1 MKAITPRTYTR
12 LSAGQKAELEKYI
25 SNAIKDGMEQG
36 MKEASRKA
44 TGIALDCA
52 LMLSALVLIDEFNFG
67 TIEQKGKRSRLM
79 RFLETYQRKA
89 DAYGQ
94 TYDEAV
100 FEAMRLHLKN
110 QGFEF
115 GVR

>member
-12 LSAGQKAELEKYI
+12 MSAGQKAELEKYI
-25 SNAIKDGMEQG
+25 SNAIEDG

-79 RFLETYQRKA
+79 RFLEAYQRKA

-100 FEAMRLHLKN
+100 FEAMRQHLKN
-110 QGFEF
+110 QGVEFE
-115 GVR
+115 VK

>member
-1 MKAITPRTYTR
+1 MKAIVPRTYHR
-12 LSAGQKAELEKYI
+12 LSAGQKAELEKYV
-25 SNAIKDGMEQG
+25 SEAIEQG
-36 MKEASRKA
+36 TKEAVKKA

-52 LMLSALVLIDEFNFG
+52 VMLSALVLIDEFNFG
-67 TIEQKGKRSRLM
+67 TIEQKGKQSRLM
-79 RFLETYQRKA
+79 RFMESYQRKA

-115 GVR
+115 GVK